1 MKKTTL
7 LSLLLLSTVA
17 VTPAFANW
25 FSNPRTNTMLNI
37 GSAPSP
43 TPEQLRAIGDS
54 PYPPS
59 GPYNGPP
66 RLSYEAAPPPVVVH
80 EQIAFVPVRMR
91 AMDVEYKPVFGAGGQ
106 PLGTVIAFD
115 EGTQQAELQLSTGV
129 AISMPAALIM
139 QGQNARLMAP
149 TVSHNDTVAMART
162 QTGHIVATNLTI
174 RDRNLRG

>member
-59 GPYNGPP
+59 GPYYGPP
-66 RLSYEAAPPPVVVH
+66 RLSYETAPPPVVVH
-80 EQIAFVPVRMR
+80 EPVAFMPIRMR
-91 AMDVEYKPVFGAGGQ
+91 AIDVEYRPVFGAGGQ
-106 PLGTVIAFD
+106 QLGTVIAFD

-139 QGQNARLMAP
+139 QSQN
-149 TVSHNDTVAMART
+149 
-162 QTGHIVATNLTI
+162 
-174 RDRNLRG
+174 